1 MCPLLELLLV
11 SFDGSGNI
19 WLDTSGS
26 PTELVGVAAPV
37 VTPAVTAAVN
47 NTFAT
52 RPDSEMSMIQ
62 SEVVCRES
70 GFGEVRKLR
79 ATAAA
84 ERFAFFPCKD
94 DH

>member
-1 MCPLLELLLV
+1 MCPVLELLLV

-19 WLDTSGS
+19 WLGTSGS
-26 PTELVGVAAPV
+26 LTELVGVAAPV

-70 GFGEVRKLR
+70 GFGEVWKL
-79 ATAAA
+79 
-84 ERFAFFPCKD
+84 
-94 DH
+94 